1 LSILRPPFPALI
13 LALAVSSPVAALNS
27 ASAPTVL
34 EDNPYSRLDWVL
46 RHQLPQEMQDSLPS
60 FCSGAYLPPKLVA
73 REDESIEVN
82 ADNALYHEV
91 DGAVFTG
98 NVLLEQKDR
107 RISGHKATYNKDTG
121 AASFQGNEQG
131 IQFRADQITM
141 VAERLDY
148 NANTG
153 EANLYDAEYAITER
167 HMRGQAE
174 RLQIRQEGVAVLE
187 TATYTFC
194 EPGHNDWD
202 VRASEI
208 ELDQNEGWGE
218 AYHTRLRIQKVPVF
232 YFPYY
237 RFPISDK
244 RLTGFLD
251 PTLDLDIQG
260 KDVETASVAVKEF
273 AAPFY
278 INIAPN
284 YDDTLTPRFVRDHGL
299 LWGNEFRYLNILGEG
314 SITATYLGDD
324 LSNEKDEASEDFR
337 QAERWSKAV
346 RHSGKIGQYWSH
358 RVHYDEVSDIDYTD
372 DFRQAG
378 SVSRASH
385 LQQKA
390 EFEFND
396 GNWQLLTLVESSQTV
411 DTSVTD
417 NDKPFRKLPQATF
430 SKLNSYETNQ
440 FNYEFTAQATRFTRT
455 NNGLSGVDKINGDR
469 FHTDATISYPLEN
482 AWGFVTPKVKALRTE
497 YSFNNLD
504 DSVEADYREQVTRNI
519 STSSL
524 DAGIYLEREFDF
536 FSSAYVQTLEPR
548 IMYAYTPYVDQSDI
562 PLFDT
567 AESDFS
573 YSRLFNPNRFSGYD
587 RVGDTEQVTLGLTTR
602 FINEG
607 GNEVLRGSLGQILFF
622 ADRKVELNP
631 GDVTLEDENRIT
643 SSAFAGEIEWNLSS
657 DLRFNTSVQYNPRVK
672 ATTFAQRQ
680 AGASE
685 ERIEK
690 ATAQLSYRNERNWIV
705 DVNFNH
711 VEEKKEKQLGAAF
724 FAPITDRWAF
734 FGQQKRDIWP
744 YRSRATRELKD
755 EENTYII
762 EGLGGIEYQNCCWR
776 VQLSYE
782 EHTKS
787 DSTKD
792 YQFLMQF
799 HLKGLGIFGRQTDVM
814 LGERIYGYDQRVIH
828 DY

>member
-1 LSILRPPFPALI
+1 MAVEEAPATEK
-13 LALAVSSPVAALNS
+13 AAQ
-27 ASAPTVL
+27 L
-34 EDNPYSRLDWVL
+34 ENPYSRLDWVL
-46 RHQLPQEMQDSLPS
+46 RHQLPQDMQESMPS
-60 FCSGAYLPPKLVA
+60 YCSGAYLPPQLTPRV
-73 REDESIEVN
+73 DDSIQVQ
-82 ADNALYHEV
+82 ADHGDYHEV
-91 DGAVFTG
+91 DGARFSG

-107 RISGHKATYNKDTG
+107 VIRGDLATYNQDTG
-121 AASFQGNEQG
+121 DARFEGD
-131 IQFRADQITM
+131 IQFRAEQITM
-141 VAERLDY
+141 VAERLEY
-148 NANTG
+148 NSETG
-153 EANLYDAEYAITER
+153 EANLYNAEYAVPSV
-167 HMRGQAE
+167 HMRGEAQ
-174 RLQIRQEGVAVLE
+174 RLQIQKAGIAVLD

-202 VRASEI
+202 IRASEI

-251 PTLDLDIQG
+251 PTVDLDIQG
-260 KDVETASVAVKEF
+260 KDFETASVAVKEF

-284 YDDTLTPRFVRDHGL
+284 YDDTITPRFVREHGL
-299 LWGNEFRYLNILGEG
+299 LWGNEFRYLNLLGEG
-314 SITATYLGDD
+314 SITATYLEGD
-324 LSNEKDEASEDFR
+324 LSNDKDEDNEDFR

-346 RHSGKIGQYWSH
+346 RHNGKIGQYVSH
-358 RVHYDEVSDIDYTD
+358 RIHYDEVSDIDYTD

-385 LQQKA
+385 LTQKA
-390 EFEFND
+390 ELEFND
-396 GNWQLLTLVESSQTV
+396 GFWQMMTLVESSQTV
-411 DTSVTD
+411 DESVAD
-417 NDKPFRKLPQATF
+417 SAKPFRRLPHVNI

-440 FNYEFTAQATRFTRT
+440 FNYEFNLEATRFTRT
-455 NNGLSGVDKINGDR
+455 NNGLSNVDKINGDR
-469 FHTDATISYPLEN
+469 FHGDITLSYPLESS
-482 AWGFVTPKVKALRTE
+482 WGFITPKVQTLHTE
-497 YSFNNLD
+497 YAFNNLD
-504 DSVEADYREQVTRNI
+504 TTAETNGYTEHATRNVSI
-519 STSSL
+519 SSL
-524 DAGIYLEREFDF
+524 DAGIYLEREFDW
-536 FSSAYVQTLEPR
+536 FSTPYVQTLEPR
-548 IMYAYTPYVDQSDI
+548 IMYAYTPYIDQSDI

-567 AESDFS
+567 TESDFS
-573 YSRLFNPNRFSGYD
+573 YSQLFKPNRFSGLD

-602 FINEG
+602 FINDNG
-607 GNEVLRGSLGQILFF
+607 TEVIRASLGQILYYT
-622 ADRKVELNP
+622 DRKVELNP
-631 GDVTLEDENRIT
+631 GDTALEDENRIT
-643 SSAFAGEIEWNLSS
+643 SSAFAGELAWQLSD
-657 DLRFNTSVQYNPRVK
+657 DLRFSSNVQYNPRVE
-672 ATTFAQRQ
+672 ATTAAERA

-690 ATAQLSYRNERNWIV
+690 ATAQLSYQNERNWIF
-705 DVNFNH
+705 DLNLNH
-711 VEEKKEKQLGAAF
+711 VEATKQKQIGAAF

-734 FGQQKRDIWP
+734 FGQQKRDVWP
-744 YRSRATRELKD
+744 YRDRATREAKN

-782 EHTKS
+782 EHTKT
-787 DSTKD
+787 DETKE

-814 LGERIYGYDQRVIH
+814 LGERINGYDQREIH